1 MDKIV
6 QDVNDIQFPSV
17 REEIISSVNALA
29 NREYQQN
36 VWAERKYPHPGYY
49 DDFSM
54 NIHVL
59 YDDTN
64 VLEDPEGAIG
74 TYLTSHE
81 EAEALANLYEALEA
95 LFTELGT
102 ELADIEYIKS
112 DYWEAVVEAAVSASQ
127 TLSENNEK

>member
-1 MDKIV
+1 MDEIM
-6 QDVNDIQFPSV
+6 QDVNDIRFLSM
-17 REEIISSVNALA
+17 RDEIISSVNTLA

-36 VWAERKYPHPGYY
+36 VWVERKYPHPGYY

-54 NIHVL
+54 NIHIL

-74 TYLTSHE
+74 TYLTSHD
-81 EAEALANLYEALEA
+81 EAEALANLHEALEA

-102 ELADIEYIKS
+102 ELTDIEYINS
-112 DYWEAVVEAAVSASQ
+112 AYWEAVVEAAFSASQ
-127 TLSENNEK
+127 TLSENNGK